1 MGHLGRR
8 QITYLVAAAQGGV
21 EVEAFLPKR
30 VAFVVDLKQCGGH
43 TVAEKSVRQKVFEK
57 NEVRK
62 KVFEK

>member
-8 QITYLVAAAQGGV
+8 QNTYLVAAAQGGV

-43 TVAEKSVRQKVFEK
+43 TVAEKKCSTKS
-57 NEVRK
+57 VRK
-62 KVFEK
+62 K